1 MGQMLTNSRRLWWCA
16 LLVVVALGVAAPA
29 SAQTAGPSTYTGVTP
44 PQLGAVQVSGAQ
56 AQRAV
61 PTRVTSLAFTGAD
74 VIELVAV
81 GIVLIGSGAVLR
93 RLGRAGGRRRGDS
106 GVPAGG

>member
-1 MGQMLTNSRRLWWCA
+1 MVANSRRLWWCA
-16 LLVVVALGVAAPA
+16 LLVVITLGVAAPA

-44 PQLGAVQVSGAQ
+44 PQLGAAQVSGAQ

-61 PTRVTSLAFTGAD
+61 PTSVSSLAFTGAD
-74 VIELVAV
+74 VIELVAI

-93 RLGRAGGRRRGDS
+93 RVGRGGRRRGDS